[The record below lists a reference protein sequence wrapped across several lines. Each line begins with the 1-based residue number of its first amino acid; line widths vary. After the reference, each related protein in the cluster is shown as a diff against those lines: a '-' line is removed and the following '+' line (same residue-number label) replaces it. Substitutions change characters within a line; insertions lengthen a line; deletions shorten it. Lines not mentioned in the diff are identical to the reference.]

1 MHGGAFNLFYDNAHV
16 FKPIIRFL
24 LRKSDMIICLSPQWH
39 DYYRN
44 TFSIPH
50 IVTVPN
56 PVELNTAHERFSLSP
71 TIHLL
76 FLGKI
81 CDDKGIFSLIEYLK
95 TNKYFL
101 DNRLKL
107 AIGGI
112 GDDARLLSVISSLCV
127 SNIEFHGWADEST
140 KKQLL
145 DECDIFILP
154 SRYEGLPV
162 SILEAMAYRKPI
174 IATDVGGISSIVKPG
189 YNGWL
194 FDSNDIGQL
203 DLILD
208 EIFTN
213 RLLLRTYGMNSY
225 QEASKYSSEEVVH
238 TLSGIYESLI
248 VE

>member
-1 MHGGAFNLFYDNAHV
+1 M
-16 FKPIIRFL
+16 
-24 LRKSDMIICLSPQWH
+24 
-39 DYYRN
+39 
-44 TFSIPH
+44 
-50 IVTVPN
+50 
-56 PVELNTAHERFSLSP
+56 
-71 TIHLL
+71 
-76 FLGKI
+76 
-81 CDDKGIFSLIEYLK
+81 
-95 TNKYFL
+95 
-101 DNRLKL
+101 
-107 AIGGI
+107 
-112 GDDARLLSVISSLCV
+112 CV